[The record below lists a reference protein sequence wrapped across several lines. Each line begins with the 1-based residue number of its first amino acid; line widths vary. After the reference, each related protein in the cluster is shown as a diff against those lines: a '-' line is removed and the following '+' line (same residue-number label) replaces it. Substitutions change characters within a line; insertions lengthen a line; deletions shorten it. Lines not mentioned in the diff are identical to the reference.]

1 MDLADSQPS
10 LEKRLSDIEGEFLRM
25 QAAESQLAKT
35 RKLFDLVAENIADM
49 LAVIDPQGNRI
60 WNNKAYTTTLGYTA
74 EELEGS
80 YSLSEIH
87 PDDQPLV
94 KEVFDE
100 AMLTGVGRSI
110 DYRIRH
116 KQGHWVEIEST
127 SRVVTNEEGHV
138 ECLVLMARDVTGRN
152 RKSEQLMRSREV
164 ESAIAAAS
172 EIALKFDA
180 KLAEVSHELIELRKV
195 LPGQLKILPQLA
207 EAEDRLREAQQ
218 LANNLTGL
226 VTDESPR
233 EVVEPYP
240 LIMDVIKQTPSGALA
255 RYDVRLKQNMPL
267 VRVDVKGFSTALKEL
282 LRNAIEA
289 AEIRSVIQITS
300 RTSAFE
306 KNSPHRPAS
315 LEPGTYLC
323 IEILDQGKGMTAEE
337 LKSAFDPYFTTK
349 KGHLGLGLAKALAMI
364 SRHQGTI
371 LLNTASAGT
380 TARMFVPVC
389 VSAKDAKAPPRKTPA
404 AGADNPMQLDEPQKA
419 QVGPLHILLMDDDHL
434 LRQFVRPM
442 LQELGHSVVEAKDG
456 EEAIQHFEMA
466 HLSGTNKFDLL
477 LMDLVVPGAMG
488 GAEAMQAIKQ
498 IDANAIGIASSGYV
512 EEEVMADPSFFG
524 FAAVIAKPYNTERLE
539 EVIRQVMLPAK
550 S

>member
-10 LEKRLSDIEGEFLRM
+10 LEKRLSDIESEFLRM

-60 WNNKAYTTTLGYTA
+60 WNNKAYTTTLGYTP

-127 SRVVTNEEGHV
+127 SRVVANEEGHV
-138 ECLVLMARDVTGRN
+138 ECLVLMARDVTERN

-180 KLAEVSHELIELRKV
+180 KLAEVSHELIELRKA

-207 EAEDRLREAQQ
+207 GAEDRLREAQQ

-233 EVVEPYP
+233 EVIEPYP
-240 LIMDVIKQTPSGALA
+240 LIMDAIKQTPSGALA
-255 RYDVRLKQNMPL
+255 RYDIRLKQNMPL
-267 VRVDVKGFSTALKEL
+267 IRVDVKGFSTALKEL

-300 RTSAFE
+300 RTSTFE

-323 IEILDQGKGMTAEE
+323 IEILDQGKGMTVEE

-380 TARMFVPVC
+380 TARMFVPVS
-389 VSAKDAKAPPRKTPA
+389 VSSKNPRKTSSL
-404 AGADNPMQLDEPQKA
+404 GIDSPMQLEETQKVR
-419 QVGPLHILLMDDDHL
+419 VGPLHILLMDDDHL

-456 EEAIQHFEMA
+456 EEALQHFEMA
-466 HLSGTNKFDLL
+466 HLSGANKFNLL

-498 IDANAIGIASSGYV
+498 IDPNAIGIASSGYV

-539 EVIRQVMLPAK
+539 EVIRQVMAP
-550 S
+550 SRG